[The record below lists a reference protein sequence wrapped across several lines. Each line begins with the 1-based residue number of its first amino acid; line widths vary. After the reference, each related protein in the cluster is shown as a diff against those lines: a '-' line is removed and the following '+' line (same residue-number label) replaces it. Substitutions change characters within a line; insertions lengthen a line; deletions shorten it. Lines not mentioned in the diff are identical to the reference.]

1 MNTTDFAS
9 LNSFVS
15 LNKWKKIDR
24 FSGAMLNMTHRLFFC
39 SHRNYIHSVSHE
51 SSNFYLFFLFIST
64 VVHLTSSWCLHYRA
78 VLAAHIEHQAAP
90 YCRGAICWRLG
101 SGSDFTDIF
110 HTSRWCYQSDMAVI
124 SADLMLMRK
133 MPCNR
138 SAAVALCFLRM

>member
-24 FSGAMLNMTHRLFFC
+24 FSGAMLNMTHTFFLFAQKL
-39 SHRNYIHSVSHE
+39 HS
-51 SSNFYLFFLFIST
+51 LFLPWKQQFLLIFLFIST

-138 SAAVALCFLRM
+138 SAAAALYFLRM

>member
-15 LNKWKKIDR
+15 LNKWKKRQILRRNAKYDR
-24 FSGAMLNMTHRLFFC
+24 KTFFLFAQKL
-39 SHRNYIHSVSHE
+39 HSLCLPWKQQ
-51 SSNFYLFFLFIST
+51 FLLIFLFISI

-78 VLAAHIEHQAAP
+78 VLAAHIEHQAPP

-124 SADLMLMRK
+124 SVDLMLMRK

-138 SAAVALCFLRM
+138 SAAVALYFLRM

>member
-15 LNKWKKIDR
+15 LNKWKKKDR
-24 FSGAMLNMTHRLFFC
+24 FSGAMLNMTER
-39 SHRNYIHSVSHE
+39 
-51 SSNFYLFFLFIST
+51 LFFLFAQKLHSLCLPWKQQFLLIFLFISI

-78 VLAAHIEHQAAP
+78 VLAAHIEHQAPP

-124 SADLMLMRK
+124 SVDLMLMRK

-138 SAAVALCFLRM
+138 SAAVALYFLRM

>member
-39 SHRNYIHSVSHE
+39 SHRNYIHSFSHE
-51 SSNFYLFFLFIST
+51 SSNFYLFFYLFPLSSIWPPAGASTIEPFEQLIS
-64 VVHLTSSWCLHYRA
+64 SIKLHRI
-78 VLAAHIEHQAAP
+78 AAGPSAED
-90 YCRGAICWRLG
+90 

-138 SAAVALCFLRM
+138 SAAAALYFLRM